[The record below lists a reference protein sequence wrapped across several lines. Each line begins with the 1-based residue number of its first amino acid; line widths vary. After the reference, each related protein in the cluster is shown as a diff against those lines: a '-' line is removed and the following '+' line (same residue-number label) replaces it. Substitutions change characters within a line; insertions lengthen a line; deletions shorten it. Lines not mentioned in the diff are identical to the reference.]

1 MAEENRKRDAAVAPP
16 SLWGASKRP
25 AAPAED
31 LKILSALQGPGAEP
45 KRRSGSAVAV
55 AAVCAVAAGVSAVL
69 WWGASSRAAAPMAMA
84 TSEVPVAKAEAVPL
98 QAAPAQ
104 APAASAAVIENV
116 PAEPVVAAASAAAP
130 ASPVAQPLA
139 ALAAE
144 PVASAASVPPARRA
158 AKAHAA
164 PHKPAT
170 AHASAQKKPEPP
182 KQAAKDPDVDL
193 LEAMVAHVRGTKAA
207 ASKRSAAAP
216 ADPAKP

>member
-1 MAEENRKRDAAVAPP
+1 MAEENRKRDAAVTPP

-45 KRRSGSAVAV
+45 KRRSGSAVAI
-55 AAVCAVAAGVSAVL
+55 AAVCAVAAGVGAVL
-69 WWGASSRAAAPMAMA
+69 WWGASSRAVAPVVAAA
-84 TSEVPVAKAEAVPL
+84 SEAPVAKAEAVQPV
-98 QAAPAQ
+98 PAQ

-116 PAEPVVAAASAAAP
+116 PVEPVAAVASAAAP
-130 ASPVAQPLA
+130 AASAVAQPLA

-144 PVASAASVPPARRA
+144 PVASAASAPPAKRPT
-158 AKAHAA
+158 KTHVA

-170 AHASAQKKPEPP
+170 AHANAQKKPEAP

-193 LEAMVAHVRGTKAA
+193 LEAMVAHVRGSKAA
-207 ASKRSAAAP
+207 ASKRTPAAP